1 MNIFKHLSSMATVA
15 ILAMSA
21 ISFQS
26 CNDTKS
32 YAERL
37 VDENKAIN
45 LYLSDHKVV
54 NSIPEDENFETGP
67 DAPFYRLDAEGNV
80 YMQVIRPGDR
90 ENNMASDDELIFF
103 RFTRYNLLYYYNYGE
118 LIGEGNAIDMNYSPT
133 SFRFNNTTLSSST
146 QYGSGIQMPLNYL
159 GVDCEVNIIVKSQYG
174 FTSEMSTVSPYL
186 YNIRYFYPMSN

>member
-1 MNIFKHLSSMATVA
+1 MTILKHLSTMATFA
-15 ILAMSA
+15 ILAMSVMTLP
-21 ISFQS
+21 S
-26 CNDTKS
+26 CSDTKS

-37 VDENKAIN
+37 QDENKAIN

-54 NSIPEDENFETGP
+54 NSIPEDNNFEIGP
-67 DAPFYRLDAEGNV
+67 DAPFYRLDEEGNV

-90 ENNMASDDELIFF
+90 ENNMASDDELIYF
-103 RFTRYNLLYYYNYGE
+103 RFTRYNLLYFYNYGE
-118 LIGEGNAIDMNYSPT
+118 MIGEGNADNMNYSPT

-174 FTSEMSTVSPYL
+174 FTSETSTVSPYL